1 MVAQLF
7 SELVSFTSITQQ
19 TVVLST
25 GGIPVNTQFALERN
39 NTALRIKPANP
50 LRLQANESYS
60 SNQHTLFRVDSNSE
74 LMLFRIDD

>member
-25 GGIPVNTQFALERN
+25 GGIPVNTQFALE
-39 NTALRIKPANP
+39 
-50 LRLQANESYS
+50 LQANESYS
-60 SNQHTLFRVDSNSE
+60 FNQHTLFQVDSNSE

>member
-1 MVAQLF
+1 MVTQLF

-19 TVVLST
+19 SVVLST

-39 NTALRIKPANP
+39 NTVANL

-60 SNQHTLFRVDSNSE
+60 FNQHTLFQVDSNSE